1 MNADYLREPTA
12 RSHAGQLLRLIRSL
26 GHVRGVRRARFTGLT
41 PDQTTKALALLTERG
56 FTSRYG
62 RLIHR
67 PTAKALAT
75 RPTSTERNAERRKRK
90 IPTRT
95 FRVVT
100 REEYRGLTRKERR
113 RALAAEQ
120 EGYPERVRSWEVVSR

>member
-12 RSHAGQLLRLIRSL
+12 RSHAGKLLAAIRATS
-26 GHVRGVRRARFTGLT
+26 HVHALYFTGLT

-56 FTSRYG
+56 FTNRYG

-75 RPTSTERNAERRKRK
+75 RPTSTERNAERRKRR

-95 FRVVT
+95 LRVVT

-120 EGYPERVRSWEVVSR
+120 EGCPERIHSWEVVSR